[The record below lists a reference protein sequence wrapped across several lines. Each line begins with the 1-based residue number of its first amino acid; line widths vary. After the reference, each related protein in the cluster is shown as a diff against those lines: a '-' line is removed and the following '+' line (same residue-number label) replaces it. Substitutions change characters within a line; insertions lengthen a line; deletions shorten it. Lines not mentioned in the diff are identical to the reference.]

1 MFSSK
6 WPKIP
11 TFCSQKLKTM
21 KKNNNNNIKTTTFN
35 AQVAVSKTESGMD
48 YVQLLPDNPRVGMIE
63 AFHGFGY
70 GQMLNNGTFDF
81 IRKKRNRGKPEL
93 KVDYGSLSFCSDGND
108 RVVFTV
114 PAEMRADLPKIL
126 RKGMTQ
132 VINHLKKKGLSR

>member
-1 MFSSK
+1 ME
-6 WPKIP
+6 
-11 TFCSQKLKTM
+11 
-21 KKNNNNNIKTTTFN
+21 KNNIDKTIKTTTLS

-48 YVQLLPDNPRVGMIE
+48 YVQVMPDDSHVGLVGP
-63 AFHGFGY
+63 FHGMGY